1 MFTVGMYCTRMMAR
15 SVRIGLVVDCTA
27 LDLTEFE
34 PLPVTKRSNTA
45 ATSRTSAA
53 AARRSGN
60 NNNNSAAKDPR
71 VRYFHNPSEWDDF
84 DVEYHRMVPPPLDN
98 NNTTDNS
105 NNSTAGNDEPV
116 APKVLNDF
124 FQVISKFQKSV
135 NNSSNDTTTTH
146 IALFDSRGGLGA
158 AAYLAAAYMCHNLR
172 APVHAAIEA
181 VKEGTPPQPS
191 PDNDP
196 NIKWG
201 LCDVRLVKDLQTR
214 FMGRKEIVID
224 GKVPTWWWALD
235 EEEDV
240 EEDDDE
246 DEGGDGE
253 STKKRKRDDSIIIP
267 PHESATIAT
276 NGMKRPRNDNENS
289 ANNSNAMHPHL
300 PKEALEPIPNG
311 SQKYIRA
318 TTVLAQLTQATPQEA
333 TGSSPNV
340 LPLKPELDISN
351 NSAES
356 TTIQSIKS
364 NPNDYKVTWLS
375 KGRRGLLLIL
385 SEAVFFIEQQSSSI
399 QVSQVTSMR
408 FPTPQDS
415 KKSQH
420 RTLLDVV
427 LVTDIEKGSP
437 THRFY
442 ALDILCIEGGRVWH
456 KPWEQRWKF
465 LNEGVVLPRKKDE
478 AKQQQQRGHIYSKE
492 PIKLRAKEYFSM
504 SKLSFV
510 MKDVC
515 AGVAHDAIGI
525 RVVPMGEYGIGDTKD
540 SAMAVV
546 WKRGGDVG
554 DEKLVSLLG
563 CK

>member
-1 MFTVGMYCTRMMAR
+1 M
-15 SVRIGLVVDCTA
+15 
-27 LDLTEFE
+27 
-34 PLPVTKRSNTA
+34 
-45 ATSRTSAA
+45 
-53 AARRSGN
+53 
-60 NNNNSAAKDPR
+60 
-71 VRYFHNPSEWDDF
+71 
-84 DVEYHRMVPPPLDN
+84 
-98 NNTTDNS
+98 
-105 NNSTAGNDEPV
+105 
-116 APKVLNDF
+116 
-124 FQVISKFQKSV
+124 
-135 NNSSNDTTTTH
+135 
-146 IALFDSRGGLGA
+146 
-158 AAYLAAAYMCHNLR
+158 
-172 APVHAAIEA
+172 
-181 VKEGTPPQPS
+181 
-191 PDNDP
+191 
-196 NIKWG
+196 
-201 LCDVRLVKDLQTR
+201 
-214 FMGRKEIVID
+214 D

-235 EEEDV
+235 EEEDG
-240 EEDDDE
+240 EDDD
-246 DEGGDGE
+246 DEGWDGE

-267 PHESATIAT
+267 PHESATTAT
-276 NGMKRPRNDNENS
+276 NGMKRPRIDNES
-289 ANNSNAMHPHL
+289 STNSNNALHPRL

-311 SQKYIRA
+311 PKYIRA
-318 TTVLAQLTQATPQEA
+318 TTVLTQLTQATPQKA
-333 TGSSPNV
+333 TGSNPNV

-356 TTIQSIKS
+356 TIIQSIKS
-364 NPNDYKVTWLS
+364 NPNGYKVTWLS

-427 LVTDIEKGSP
+427 LVTDIEKGKP

-478 AKQQQQRGHIYSKE
+478 TKQQQQQLGHIYSKE

-504 SKLSFV
+504 SKLPFV

-554 DEKLVSLLG
+554 DENLVSLLG
-563 CK
+563 FK